1 MNKAADKKSVKKSK
15 SDKKEKAKSENKT
28 EKKEKKPKAKREKR
42 EGEPKKPPTAYFLF
56 CADKRKENKDK
67 KLSAK
72 ELGEMFSQLPQAEK
86 DKYKKMYEDS
96 MTKYEKEL
104 EEFNKTHPE
113 EGDEKDNKKKNCK
126 PSKSD
131 QKKNNKK
138 ACNCGK
144 CDDCKKK
151 KGSDDDSDE

>member
-1 MNKAADKKSVKKSK
+1 MNKAADKKSVKKST
-15 SDKKEKAKSENKT
+15 SNKKEKAKSENKA

-86 DKYKKMYEDS
+86 DKYK
-96 MTKYEKEL
+96 
-104 EEFNKTHPE
+104 
-113 EGDEKDNKKKNCK
+113 
-126 PSKSD
+126 
-131 QKKNNKK
+131 
-138 ACNCGK
+138 
-144 CDDCKKK
+144 
-151 KGSDDDSDE
+151 